1 LISAYRS
8 TPQLRARLKRVFIGY
23 YLELCSDSIATP
35 GEVYEAIRDYFETR
49 ALELEAELFRSQMD
63 EELYLLA
70 GEIEQDLR
78 QRHPGTAARCLE
90 AEPLEARL
98 RECVAAAWVDFGAQP
113 GKLGRGSAH
122 Q

>member
-1 LISAYRS
+1 MSTYRS
-8 TPQLRARLKRVFIGY
+8 TPQLRARLKRVFIAY

-49 ALELEAELFRSQMD
+49 ALELDAELFRSQMD
-63 EELYLLA
+63 EELHLLA

-78 QRHPGTAARCLE
+78 QKRPGQAAGLMDK
-90 AEPLEARL
+90 EPLEARL
-98 RECVAAAWVDFGAQP
+98 RESVAGAWGGFGAHP
-113 GKLGRGSAH
+113 GKTGRESRH

>member
-1 LISAYRS
+1 MNAHRS
-8 TPQLRARLKRVFIGY
+8 TPQLRARLKRVFISY

-49 ALELEAELFRSQMD
+49 TLELDAELFRSQMD
-63 EELYLLA
+63 EELHLLA

-78 QRHPGTAARCLE
+78 QRRPGEAARFLDK
-90 AEPLEARL
+90 EPLEARL
-98 RECVAAAWVDFGAQP
+98 RESVAGAWGDFGAQP
-113 GKLGRGSAH
+113 GKIGRESRH